1 MPKSFI
7 GFGKFSK
14 YYFYILGVVFFRT
27 LKDFITGFF
36 VINPQSETGLY
47 GFVPIISKHYLIQ
60 DFYKYIGYLLGGLI
74 FSFILKKKTMNKDEN
89 EIKKKKSLQLKELIY
104 NAKKVAPS
112 KVSIIEIL
120 IVCGFY
126 FIHIETSRILYSFDF
141 SGLDFWVF
149 DIVFIILFMDSFFVM
164 NYYKH
169 QIYSLAFI
177 IITNTILLLISSFL
191 KNSEGGK
198 NTYEIIEDV
207 TGHSYTFIIFMGI
220 FILLSFLLSYSRVK
234 SKVLM
239 YFNYIS
245 PYKIIYYYGIIGA
258 ILTAIGL
265 VFVTFKNCGE
275 TEGTPHKLC
284 YVEMVDARNVTQYYY
299 DNFFK
304 YFEELGN
311 NLKDSKFAF
320 YFEIFLITPFYFA
333 INFFEFLCEILIIYY
348 LNPNYVLIR
357 ENLYYFVIRFIF
369 ILIYKDDYQKY
380 ITFQQFLILQSSE
393 FLALLGYLVYFEIIE
408 LRFCKLDKDL
418 KKNIANRG
426 DRESK
431 ISNNPDNLK
440 DNEDNN
446 DNDNNDNDNEDDK
459 SSSTESFI
467 EEKENN
473 NENEEEELKN
483 V

>member
-1 MPKSFI
+1 
-7 GFGKFSK
+7 
-14 YYFYILGVVFFRT
+14 
-27 LKDFITGFF
+27 
-36 VINPQSETGLY
+36 
-47 GFVPIISKHYLIQ
+47 
-60 DFYKYIGYLLGGLI
+60 
-74 FSFILKKKTMNKDEN
+74 
-89 EIKKKKSLQLKELIY
+89 
-104 NAKKVAPS
+104 
-112 KVSIIEIL
+112 
-120 IVCGFY
+120 
-126 FIHIETSRILYSFDF
+126 
-141 SGLDFWVF
+141 
-149 DIVFIILFMDSFFVM
+149 
-164 NYYKH
+164 
-169 QIYSLAFI
+169 
-177 IITNTILLLISSFL
+177 
-191 KNSEGGK
+191 
-198 NTYEIIEDV
+198 
-207 TGHSYTFIIFMGI
+207 
-220 FILLSFLLSYSRVK
+220 
-234 SKVLM
+234 M

-431 ISNNPDNLK
+431 INKNPDTLK
-440 DNEDNN
+440 ENEDNN
-446 DNDNNDNDNEDDK
+446 DNNDNEDDK

-473 NENEEEELKN
+473 NENEEEELKS

>member
-14 YYFYILGVVFFRT
+14 YYFYILGAVFFRT
-27 LKDFITGFF
+27 VKDCIGGFLA
-36 VINPQSETGLY
+36 INPQSGTGLY
-47 GFVPIISKHYLIQ
+47 GFVPILSKHYLVQ

-74 FSFILKKKTMNKDEN
+74 FSFILKKKTMNKEDN

-104 NAKKVAPS
+104 NAKKAEPS

-120 IVCGFY
+120 IVCGLY
-126 FIHIETSRILYSFDF
+126 FVHVETARTLYSFDF

-191 KNSEGGK
+191 QNSEGGK

-207 TGHSYTFIIFMGI
+207 TGHSYSFVFFLGI
-220 FILLSFLLSYSRVK
+220 FILLSCLLSYSRVK

-258 ILTAIGL
+258 ILTSIGL
-265 VFVTFKNCGE
+265 VFVTLKNCGE

-284 YVEMVDARNVTQYYY
+284 YVGMVDDHNVTQYYY
-299 DNFFK
+299 DNLFK

-311 NLKDSKFAF
+311 NIKSDDLKLEF
-320 YFEIFLITPFYFA
+320 YFEIFLITPLYLA

-357 ENLYYFVIRFIF
+357 ENLYYFVLRFIF
-369 ILIYKDDYQKY
+369 ILVNKEDYQKY
-380 ITFQQFLILQSSE
+380 ITLKQFFILQTSE
-393 FLALLGYLVYFEIIE
+393 LLALLGYLVYFEIIE

-431 ISNNPDNLK
+431 ITKNPDNFK
-440 DNEDNN
+440 DNENN
-446 DNDNNDNDNEDDK
+446 NENEDDK

-473 NENEEEELKN
+473 NGNEEEELRS